1 MVPVPW
7 QRRGHTGPKAS
18 TVVRRWIGTCSVTKE
33 LKAGGT
39 DDVCVS
45 GGWSVVSDG
54 VACGGFAY
62 ASVWNVG
69 VLWVF
74 NLNGLS

>member
-1 MVPVPW
+1 M
-7 QRRGHTGPKAS
+7 
-18 TVVRRWIGTCSVTKE
+18 TKE